1 LIFKG
6 LPAKRAADIRQPF
19 CIFAIKIFFF
29 KMLNPARQHL
39 PIGFFDS
46 GIGGLSVLHQSLQI
60 LPNERYL
67 YFSDGENAPYGTK
80 PKEKVRQLVLDA
92 IEFIVNRGVKAV
104 VVACNTGTSVAIE
117 DLRRRHADIPM
128 IGMEPAVKPAVG
140 GPKRALVFATELTL
154 REEKFQNLVARVDT
168 KQQVAYLPLQ
178 ELVMYAERFEFEE
191 ARILAYLRAKLTGL
205 DLSQYGAVVLGCTH
219 FLYFK
224 KYIRAVL
231 PPSVEII
238 DGNLGTV
245 NNLRRQLSHCLHEG
259 PGEVE
264 YFLSGKPVEASYFER
279 FLRLLD

>member
-1 LIFKG
+1 MLS
-6 LPAKRAADIRQPF
+6 
-19 CIFAIKIFFF
+19 FAQ
-29 KMLNPARQHL
+29 RHL

-46 GIGGLSVLHQSLQI
+46 GTGGLSVLHQSLRM

-67 YFSDGENAPYGTK
+67 YFSDGDNAPYGTK
-80 PKEKVRQLVLDA
+80 PKETVRQLVLDA
-92 IEFIVNRGVKAV
+92 VEFIVNRGVKAV

-117 DLRRRHADIPM
+117 DLRRRYADIPM
-128 IGMEPAVKPAVG
+128 IGMEPAVKSAVG

-168 KQQVAYLPLQ
+168 RQQVDYLPLQ

-191 ARILAYLRAKLTGL
+191 ARILSYLRTKLEGF
-205 DLSQYGAVVLGCTH
+205 DLAQYGAVVLGCTH

-224 KYIRAVL
+224 KHIRAVL
-231 PPSVEII
+231 PPAVEII

-245 NNLRRQLSHCLHEG
+245 NNLRRQLGNCLHEG
-259 PGEVE
+259 PSEVE
-264 YFLSGKPVEASYFER
+264 YFLSGKPMEALHFER